1 MAGEVFEMAA
11 ELIFAVGEG
20 AAESR
25 SKTGCLVTIILIL
38 LLAGGVYWYCS
49 YEETKPKQYLVKGV
63 VTDKLSNNNVII
75 ESQGTRILYTLSN
88 ELYENKFIGDSI
100 KIVK

>member
-1 MAGEVFEMAA
+1 MAAEVFEMAA

-20 AAESR
+20 AVESR

-49 YEETKPKQYLVKGV
+49 YEETKPKQYLVKGI

-75 ESQGTRILYTLSN
+75 DSNGERSPYTLTKQ
-88 ELYENKFIGDSI
+88 LYDNKVIGDSI
-100 KIVK
+100 KILK